1 MHRARFAPSQVA
13 PAVAVFMAVLYLVV
27 LRSSVADDERAA
39 GTATDRGLFPKAYGI
54 LANEK
59 LMYPVDMSD
68 WPLKIDSTHQLF
80 VDDYLLAAVENVRR
94 TVHQAK
100 KFHGNPIMNKHT
112 ACDGAGP
119 VFPIVLRDQQTG
131 TFRMWY
137 AGRVRYDLPDGTSV
151 RFPALYAE
159 SDDGLHWNK
168 PELGL
173 HAFQGNKA
181 NNIVIPAGNLW
192 GLHIDRQEPDPQRRY
207 KAVVW
212 HEPKYVPR
220 EGYFLYTSPDGIHWT
235 RQTREPIALSLH
247 GYSMPQSGIGD
258 TSLFRWDRHLKKYIG
273 DVKFVLPPKMRVR
286 GLMESDDLIHWTRPR
301 MTIYPDALDDD
312 DTQIYAQNSFCY
324 ESMWLGY
331 LRVMHSERTKG
342 YKQTTVEL
350 TASRDGRHWQRVGD
364 RTEIIPL
371 GTEAEWDTDYHDPLW
386 EPVQVGEELWIYYR
400 SGKLRRDRVRR
411 YGLGLAKLRR
421 DGFVSLDAGRVMG
434 TVLTRPLSTSGQ
446 KLYVNAHIRPGGSVT
461 VSVLSRDRKSIA
473 GYTVN
478 DCIPLHDG
486 STRVRVRW
494 RSTDILKRQQHQHV
508 RLRFRL
514 QDAELYSFW
523 TE

>member
-1 MHRARFAPSQVA
+1 MNRYRSALSHIGPSVA
-13 PAVAVFMAVLYLVV
+13 ILVAVLCPAVV
-27 LRSSVADDERAA
+27 RSAGADDGRAA
-39 GTATDRGLFPKAYGI
+39 GTTTDRGLFPKAYGI
-54 LANEK
+54 LSNEK

-80 VDDYLLAAVENVRR
+80 VDDYLLAAVRNVQR
-94 TVHQAK
+94 TIHQAK
-100 KFHGNPIMNKHT
+100 KFRGNPIMSKHT
-112 ACDGAGP
+112 AWDGAGP
-119 VFPIVLRDQQTG
+119 VFPIVLRDEQSEK
-131 TFRMWY
+131 FRMWY

-159 SDDGLHWNK
+159 SDDGIDWTR

-173 HAFQGNKA
+173 HAFNGSKA

-192 GLHIDRQEPDPQRRY
+192 GLHIDRQESNPKRRY

-212 HEPKYVPR
+212 HEPEYVPR
-220 EGYFLYTSPDGIHWT
+220 EGYFLYTSPDGIHWK
-235 RQTREPIALSLH
+235 RETREPIALSLH
-247 GYSMPQSGIGD
+247 GYTMPQTGIGD
-258 TSLFRWDRHLKKYIG
+258 TTLFRWDRHLKKYIG

-301 MTIYPDALDDD
+301 MTIYPDALDDA

-331 LRVMHSERTKG
+331 LRVMHSERSKG

-386 EPVQVGEELWIYYR
+386 EPVRVGEELWIYYR
-400 SGKLRRDRVRR
+400 SGKLRRDRMRR
-411 YGLGLAKLRR
+411 YDMGLAKLRR
-421 DGFVSLDAGRVMG
+421 DGFVSLDAGPVTG
-434 TVLTRPLSTSGQ
+434 TVLTRPLSISGQ
-446 KLYVNAHIRPGGSVT
+446 RLYVNANIRPGGSVT
-461 VSVLSRDRKSIA
+461 VSVLSRNRESIA
-473 GYTVN
+473 GYSATECV
-478 DCIPLHDG
+478 PLSEG
-486 STRVRVRW
+486 STRASIRW
-494 RSTDILKRQQHQHV
+494 QSADKLKLNQHQHV
-508 RLRFRL
+508 RLRFQL
-514 QDAELYSFW
+514 QHAELYAFW
-523 TE
+523 IE